1 MQLSFF
7 IINYGIIFMKKV
19 FFTLFLTLAV
29 YLLDIYQ
36 CFSNDNSDKIYRTFS
51 KQNYNLRIYL
61 FASPATCSLCNLNIN
76 QLFLYSKR
84 NNCEQKVF
92 VAGLNQVDAESY
104 KEQMKFNCPV
114 IGDENN
120 IYTDYYDANDLPKI
134 VVLDNKGKLL
144 ISGKLGGQE
153 IAYSTLDSLL
163 SINKFDSDKDSKLK
177 EIERIQVT
185 QDGKIHFTNH
195 LREILYNKSKN
206 NYVVRERAIAEFYL
220 VDSAGNVFRNIN
232 HQTHKNL
239 KGFKSSERMSWKIQ
253 DSILFFITKSFTD
266 TTIIKYLHFYD
277 VINDTIIRSQKI
289 SSILDSLNIA
299 QYNDNIYQTNQ
310 NRFIMF
316 YHPQFEDLPRRCRKL
331 ESSHHSVYV
340 FDDNISFIKSYGS
353 ISKLFE
359 KYSASKW
366 HGYRFKLDQLNNLF
380 LMEDFTKQ
388 LSKYNSEGELV
399 FSKDL
404 NLGQEFKQLAF
415 DIPTKIPKDS
425 VVIIRNALSFTTAI
439 VYDEI
444 KEQILI
450 SYFNEHTENNVETVS
465 TYFMLFDKNGNAL
478 LQNAIIAPNQS
489 IPFYMENGIVFSSE
503 VNSSSQL
510 EIVKYRIREQ

>member
-1 MQLSFF
+1 
-7 IINYGIIFMKKV
+7 
-19 FFTLFLTLAV
+19 
-29 YLLDIYQ
+29 
-36 CFSNDNSDKIYRTFS
+36 
-51 KQNYNLRIYL
+51 
-61 FASPATCSLCNLNIN
+61 
-76 QLFLYSKR
+76 
-84 NNCEQKVF
+84 
-92 VAGLNQVDAESY
+92 
-104 KEQMKFNCPV
+104 
-114 IGDENN
+114 
-120 IYTDYYDANDLPKI
+120 
-134 VVLDNKGKLL
+134 
-144 ISGKLGGQE
+144 
-153 IAYSTLDSLL
+153 
-163 SINKFDSDKDSKLK
+163 
-177 EIERIQVT
+177 
-185 QDGKIHFTNH
+185 
-195 LREILYNKSKN
+195 
-206 NYVVRERAIAEFYL
+206 
-220 VDSAGNVFRNIN
+220 
-232 HQTHKNL
+232 
-239 KGFKSSERMSWKIQ
+239 
-253 DSILFFITKSFTD
+253 
-266 TTIIKYLHFYD
+266 
-277 VINDTIIRSQKI
+277 
-289 SSILDSLNIA
+289 
-299 QYNDNIYQTNQ
+299 
-310 NRFIMF
+310 MF

-450 SYFNEHTENNVETVS
+450 SYFNEHTENNVETVT

-478 LQNAIIAPNQS
+478 LSEPIIAPNQS

-510 EIVKYRIREQ
+510 EIVKYRIREK

>member
-51 KQNYNLRIYL
+51 KQNCNLRIYI
-61 FASPATCSLCNLNIN
+61 FASPATCSLCNLNVN
-76 QLFLYSKR
+76 QLHLYSQR
-84 NNCEQKVF
+84 NNCEQIVF
-92 VAGLNQVDAESY
+92 VSGLNQADAEGY
-104 KEQMKFNCPV
+104 KIQMKWTCSV
-114 IGDENN
+114 IGDENK

-153 IAYSTLDSLL
+153 IAYPTLDSLL

-206 NYVVRERAIAEFYL
+206 NYVVRERAIADFYL
-220 VDSAGNVFRNIN
+220 VDSTGNVFRNIN
-232 HQTHKNL
+232 HQNNELL
-239 KGFKSSERMSWKIQ
+239 KGFKSSLKMSWKIQ
-253 DSILFFITKSFTD
+253 DSILFFINNAFTD
-266 TTIIKYLHFYD
+266 SSIYKILHEYD
-277 VINDTIIRSQKI
+277 IANDTITKLSYITPILEKVGIPKFQENIYFPSKNRFALVYCPRFEIPQTSHKIDSSQK
-289 SSILDSLNIA
+289 L
-299 QYNDNIYQTNQ
+299 IY
-310 NRFIMF
+310 FI
-316 YHPQFEDLPRRCRKL
+316 
-331 ESSHHSVYV
+331 
-340 FDDNISFIKSYGS
+340 DDNLICLNKVGLIPLNFQ
-353 ISKLFE
+353 
-359 KYSASKW
+359 KYSASTW
-366 HGYRFKLDQLNNLF
+366 FGTFITLTNSSDLF
-380 LMEDFTKQ
+380 LINKFSTL
-388 LSKYNSEGELV
+388 LSKYTYEGELV
-399 FSKDL
+399 FSKHIS
-404 NLGQEFKQLAF
+404 LGKEFKQLAF
-415 DIPTKIPKDS
+415 DIPTKLSKDS
-425 VVIIRNALSFTTAI
+425 VIIIRNALSFTTAI

-450 SYFNEHTENNVETVS
+450 SYFNEHTENNVETVT

-478 LQNAIIAPNQS
+478 LSEPIIAPNQS